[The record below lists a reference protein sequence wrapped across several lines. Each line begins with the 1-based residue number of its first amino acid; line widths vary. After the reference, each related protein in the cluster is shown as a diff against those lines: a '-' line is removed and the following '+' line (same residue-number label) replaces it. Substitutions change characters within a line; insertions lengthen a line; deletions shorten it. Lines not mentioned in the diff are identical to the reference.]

1 MGYVGKKPADII
13 ATAVDTTTGT
23 FSGDLTVDTSTLHVD
38 SANNRVGVGTASP
51 QRDLVVNSGSSS
63 GYIQLVNTASGT
75 TSSNGLEIKLDSGGA
90 EADIINRENGRISFW
105 TNNTERMRIDSS
117 GNLLVGKTAISVAAV
132 GVEARADGIFAS
144 TRSGGEAIRANR
156 TSSDGDIIQ
165 LRKDNTTVA
174 NIGVSGSNNPY
185 FSSAVANHGGLVF
198 SDGGSSTPQMNPISS
213 GSTLVDNAMNIGS
226 ASYRFK
232 DLYLSGGA
240 YIGGTGSANY
250 LDDYEEG
257 TWDPTLDGSTGNP
270 SGTASSTQ
278 NVGFYTKVGRMVM
291 ASFRVEYSSVS
302 GGSGAFRIGGLPFNV
317 ISNSNYRSSGNL
329 SFFRGITH
337 GGNRP
342 APHAILNTD
351 VFGFYKNANAT
362 EFDLPINTTDL
373 SSSLTMHGHVMYITS

>member
-1 MGYVGKKPADII
+1 M
-13 ATAVDTTTGT
+13 
-23 FSGDLTVDTSTLHVD
+23 
-38 SANNRVGVGTASP
+38 GVGTASP
-51 QRDLVVNSGSSS
+51 QRDLLVNSGSSS